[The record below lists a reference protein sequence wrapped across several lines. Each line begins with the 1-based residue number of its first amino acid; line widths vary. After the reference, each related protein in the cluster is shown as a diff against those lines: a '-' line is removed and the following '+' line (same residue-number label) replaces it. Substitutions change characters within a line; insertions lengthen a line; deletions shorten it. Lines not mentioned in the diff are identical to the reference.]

1 MPQWHTFSKT
11 VMHKGT
17 GGKPVLGATIPNERK
32 KKYLSDRAGTFSMA
46 FLIIDYSVAFWP
58 LAARLRLRTFFAL

>member
-46 FLIIDYSVAFWP
+46 F
-58 LAARLRLRTFFAL
+58 